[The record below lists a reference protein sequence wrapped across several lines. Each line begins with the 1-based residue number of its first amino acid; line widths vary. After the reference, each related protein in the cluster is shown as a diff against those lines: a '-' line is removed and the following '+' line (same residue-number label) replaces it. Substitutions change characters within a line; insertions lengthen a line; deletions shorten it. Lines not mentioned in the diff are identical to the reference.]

1 MKTKVRSG
9 HNPRLARRPAPRTQ
23 EGCHCPGSQPKEI
36 MLEAAQTWL
45 KAKRKSYAVRA
56 SV

>member
-9 HNPRLARRPAPRTQ
+9 HNPRLAGRPAPRTQ